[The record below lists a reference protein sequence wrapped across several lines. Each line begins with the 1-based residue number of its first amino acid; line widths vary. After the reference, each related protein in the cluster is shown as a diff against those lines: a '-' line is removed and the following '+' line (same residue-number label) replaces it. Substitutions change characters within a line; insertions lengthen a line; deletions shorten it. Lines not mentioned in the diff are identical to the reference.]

1 MLESVTM
8 LERLARE
15 HHALMGL
22 LREMELL
29 AVRLEAE
36 NEDDEDD
43 IGPSLDSIVEAMQ
56 AHLLCHMETTEELVY
71 AALAR
76 EFGGPEPETDAL
88 AIEHRELQGWMA
100 RLELQRRAVD
110 VADTA
115 AAAAD
120 VCRSLRAAAAVIGL
134 HVQKEELIYFRLLGD
149 RLRPNPTRPA

>member
-8 LERLARE
+8 LQRLARE

-36 NEDDEDD
+36 NEDDIES
-43 IGPSLDSIVEAMQ
+43 SLDSIVEAMQ

-76 EFGGPEPETDAL
+76 EFGGQEPETEAL
-88 AIEHRELQGWMA
+88 ANEHRELQGWMA

-110 VADTA
+110 VADPA
-115 AAAAD
+115 AATAEM
-120 VCRSLRAAAAVIGL
+120 CRCLRAAAAVIDL
-134 HVQKEELIYFRLLGD
+134 HVQKEELIYFRLLGE

>member
-8 LERLARE
+8 LERLAGE

-36 NEDDEDD
+36 TEDD

-76 EFGGPEPETDAL
+76 EFGGSEPETEAL
-88 AIEHRELQGWMA
+88 ATEHRELQGWIA

-110 VADTA
+110 VADA
-115 AAAAD
+115 AAVAAE
-120 VCRSLRAAAAVIGL
+120 VCQSLRAAAAVIDL

-149 RLRPNPTRPA
+149 RLRPKPTRPA